1 MAESIKGTDFEAIF
15 DYHADTVEIGRL
27 AQDYGVPH
35 MVLTHLI
42 PAPNNEKDESRF
54 EADLRTGGYTG
65 KVTVGRDLMSFDLG

>member
-1 MAESIKGTDFEAIF
+1 
-15 DYHADTVEIGRL
+15 
-27 AQDYGVPH
+27 